1 MTASS
6 APVVENKA
14 LESIGSASIWPDA
27 RSARHGVCVG
37 VADGAG
43 MGFSVGLPG
52 CGEGAEVVGRV
63 DGFEVGC
70 ELEGFDEGS
79 GGATV
84 GLGYGF
90 GDGIAD
96 AVVGKIEG
104 ICDGGAD
111 GVFDG
116 GSVGALVGE
125 EEGLKEGS
133 DVGQKLGP
141 LVGLSVS
148 TTAVSTLTTDWGV
161 MKSWAASVSS
171 SRRLE
176 PAIQLLSVVCAS
188 RSEAQ
193 APESTLSSKNELSAS
208 FTVST
213 VAPSSLENI
222 EDA

>member
-1 MTASS
+1 
-6 APVVENKA
+6 
-14 LESIGSASIWPDA
+14 
-27 RSARHGVCVG
+27 
-37 VADGAG
+37 
-43 MGFSVGLPG
+43 MGFAVGLPG

-84 GLGYGF
+84 GLGFGF
-90 GDGIAD
+90 DDGIAD
-96 AVVGKIEG
+96 TVVGKIEG

-125 EEGLKEGS
+125 GEGLKEGS
-133 DVGQKLGP
+133 DVGQKLGA

-148 TTAVSTLTTDWGV
+148 TTAVSMLMTDWGE

-176 PAIQLLSVVCAS
+176 LATQLLSVVCAR

-208 FTVST
+208 LTVLT
-213 VAPSSLENI
+213 VAPASCSKSDE
-222 EDA
+222 A